1 MFHRHDPIISHKVL
15 FVGSVVIPMV
25 RIRTLRH
32 GKIMR
37 LLQINH
43 TVVDIAQRETWIS
56 LPSNYMHSL
65 LRTVHCVFSTEIFQV
80 EKNENKYNLLISL
93 HLVIH
98 FTRTKQRIKFIS
110 LVTWG
115 KRPDPKI
122 QECPNLSSGSNW
134 KWVDLLVCLPLHR
147 VSYNESK
154 CPSLKYEVFWY
165 YLMVTLWI
173 LNGFSWVCLL

>member
-1 MFHRHDPIISHKVL
+1 MFHRHGPIISHKVL
-15 FVGSVVIPMV
+15 FVGSVVIPTV

>member
-15 FVGSVVIPMV
+15 FVGSVVIPTV

-173 LNGFSWVCLL
+173 LNGFSGVCLL